1 MGTDA
6 PGGNDVPDR
15 KKTEDQ
21 ASRESRKKARG
32 KSRYERSVGD
42 PALEEARAKNLA
54 REMLRLQRAGVPP
67 EQAAAQALRMI
78 QGRVTGAYG
87 LRPNE
92 VDSGSFQVVSDR
104 ANQFLQGHQTSSR
117 RPSPTAPVATPP
129 ATTAPKKAAKGSLF
143 DPTMVDSSKIPLQRA
158 AAKRYGVTP
167 RSRQGNLPLSPGVS
181 PGQQASGGLL
191 PSLATGAGVPG
202 YTEHPWAYSPL
213 PTMEKPGAVRK
224 VILGLRDG
232 LDSLRLPL
240 PSRSPGSR

>member
-1 MGTDA
+1 M
-6 PGGNDVPDR
+6 PDR

-78 QGRVTGAYG
+78 QGRVAGAYG
-87 LRPNE
+87 LSASETHP
-92 VDSGSFQVVSDR
+92 DSWQVVSDR
-104 ANQFLQGHQTSSR
+104 SNQFLQGHQKAMK
-117 RPSPTAPVATPP
+117 PGPVAQP
-129 ATTAPKKAAKGSLF
+129 AAAPQPRATSKGSLY
-143 DPTMVDSSKIPLQRA
+143 DPTMTDPSKIPLQRA
-158 AAKRYGVTP
+158 AKARYGVTP
-167 RSRQGNLPLSPGVS
+167 RGPSGNLPLSPGVS